1 MTIGIILA
9 VLFLIVCLKFI
20 TKRCHLK
27 NVDRVML
34 KIHRVLGVLLLISAV
49 LHMVLVLPLIR
60 QRPIGMYIAGGVM
73 IICALAAGGSFCFR
87 IKLKK
92 KWILIHRGAALLFL
106 LLLIFH
112 VIVGVNSFSAYQKA
126 ISGIVVHD
134 VETAG
139 VADGKYIG
147 ECDAGYIYAKV
158 EVIIKDGSIEDINL
172 LEHRNEKGKNAESI
186 PETIVKADTVKVDA
200 VSGATNS
207 SKVIM
212 KAVENA
218 LTNEEDIK

>member
-1 MTIGIILA
+1 MTTGIILA

-34 KIHRVLGVLLLISAV
+34 KVHRVLGVLLLISAI

-60 QRPIGMYIAGGVM
+60 QRPIGMYIAGAAM
-73 IICALAAGGSFCFR
+73 IACALTTWGSFYFR
-87 IKLKK
+87 KKLKK
-92 KWILIHRGAALLFL
+92 NWILIHRGAALLFL

-112 VIVGVNSFSAYQKA
+112 VIAGVSSFSTYQKA
-126 ISGIVVHD
+126 INAIEVHNL
-134 VETAG
+134 ETAG
-139 VADGKYIG
+139 LEDGIYTG

-172 LEHRNEKGKNAESI
+172 LEHRNERGKNAEVI
-186 PETIVKADTVKVDA
+186 PEAIV
-200 VSGATNS
+200 
-207 SKVIM
+207 
-212 KAVENA
+212 
-218 LTNEEDIK
+218 